1 MEGLGVGIR
10 RKGERT
16 ERNRRKQTEQRIF
29 WALPVQLS

>member
-10 RKGERT
+10 RKGKRT